1 MTVMDKRKMLD
12 DFCDWHGA
20 CQGCPL
26 KSPVCRCGCGTHFLS
41 EGPERM
47 TDEEIEMAWGVVFAH
62 RQPVSAVGAE
72 TPEFRRPTEPPA
84 PEHQR
89 HFSTGAVRDDAT
101 GKGRFDLLP
110 WGAIHALAKHCERG
124 ALHYG
129 ERNVDK
135 GIPQHSLIDSGLRH
149 LGQYIQGDIEPHHLV
164 AALWNIAWAV
174 EQEIKRPE
182 LVDLPER
189 TEKSGSAI

>member
-1 MTVMDKRKMLD
+1 MTYREKLKQEYPAAVGGR
-12 DFCDWHGA
+12 HAGGA
-20 CQGCPL
+20 RGCPGTYWDGA
-26 KSPVCRCGCGTHFLS
+26 PVPSKCYHDWTKDCTLCWDT
-41 EGPERM
+41 EIPPE
-47 TDEEIEMAWGVVFAH
+47 
-62 RQPVSAVGAE
+62 
-72 TPEFRRPTEPPA
+72 
-84 PEHQR
+84 EHQR

-101 GKGRFDLLP
+101 GKGRYDLLP
-110 WGAIHALAKHCERG
+110 WGAIHALAQHCERG
-124 ALHYG
+124 AIHYG

-149 LGQYIQGDIEPHHLV
+149 LGEYIQGDAEPHHLV

-189 TEKSGSAI
+189 TEKSGPAI

>member
-1 MTVMDKRKMLD
+1 MTMRK
-12 DFCDWHGA
+12 FE
-20 CQGCPL
+20 
-26 KSPVCRCGCGTHFLS
+26 S
-41 EGPERM
+41 
-47 TDEEIEMAWGVVFAH
+47 
-62 RQPVSAVGAE
+62 
-72 TPEFRRPTEPPA
+72 
-84 PEHQR
+84 
-89 HFSTGAVRDDAT
+89 GAVRDDST

-110 WGAIHALAKHCERG
+110 WAAIHALAKHCERG

-149 LGQYIQGDIEPHHLV
+149 LALYIQGDREPHHLV

-174 EQEIKRPE
+174 EQEVKRPQ

-189 TEKSGSAI
+189 ADAEEGAAV

>member
-1 MTVMDKRKMLD
+1 MKRYKGPVVAIPE
-12 DFCDWHGA
+12 DFRKD
-20 CQGCPL
+20 L
-26 KSPVCRCGCGTHFLS
+26 
-41 EGPERM
+41 EGIERYKAY
-47 TDEEIEMAWGVVFAH
+47 I
-62 RQPVSAVGAE
+62 AE
-72 TPEFRRPTEPPA
+72 QAMRTFD
-84 PEHQR
+84 
-89 HFSTGAVRDDAT
+89 TGAVRDDAT

-110 WGAIHALAKHCERG
+110 WAAIHALAKHCERG

-135 GIPQHSLIDSGLRH
+135 GIPQHSLIDSGVRH
-149 LGQYIQGDIEPHHLV
+149 LALYIQGDAEPHHLV

-189 TEKSGSAI
+189 EGVEVEAV

>member
-1 MTVMDKRKMLD
+1 MTLLEKARED
-12 DFCDWHGA
+12 GA
-20 CQGCPL
+20 FIFGKCATGCPWAYGL
-26 KSPVCRCGCGTHFLS
+26 ESKEESLAFCSGHLCDECYAREYKGVPEQN
-41 EGPERM
+41 EGAHTEER
-47 TDEEIEMAWGVVFAH
+47 
-62 RQPVSAVGAE
+62 
-72 TPEFRRPTEPPA
+72 
-84 PEHQR
+84 QR

-101 GKGRFDLLP
+101 GKGRYDLLP
-110 WGAIHALAKHCERG
+110 WGALHALAQHCERG

-149 LGQYIQGDIEPHHLV
+149 LGQYIQGDAEPHHLV

>member
-1 MTVMDKRKMLD
+1 MSKYMVDTTIDY
-12 DFCDWHGA
+12 
-20 CQGCPL
+20 
-26 KSPVCRCGCGTHFLS
+26 PV
-41 EGPERM
+41 
-47 TDEEIEMAWGVVFAH
+47 DEAM
-62 RQPVSAVGAE
+62 
-72 TPEFRRPTEPPA
+72 
-84 PEHQR
+84 R

-110 WGAIHALAKHCERG
+110 WGAIHALAQHCERG

-129 ERNVDK
+129 PRNVDK
-135 GIPQHSLIDSGLRH
+135 GIDQSSLIDSGLRH
-149 LGQYIQGDIEPHHLV
+149 ICQYIQGDAEPHHLV

-189 TEKSGSAI
+189 TEKSGPAI

>member
-1 MTVMDKRKMLD
+1 MR
-12 DFCDWHGA
+12 
-20 CQGCPL
+20 
-26 KSPVCRCGCGTHFLS
+26 
-41 EGPERM
+41 
-47 TDEEIEMAWGVVFAH
+47 
-62 RQPVSAVGAE
+62 
-72 TPEFRRPTEPPA
+72 EFN
-84 PEHQR
+84 
-89 HFSTGAVRDDAT
+89 TGAVRDDAT
-101 GKGRFDLLP
+101 GKGRYDLLP
-110 WGAIHALAKHCERG
+110 WGAIHALAQHCERG

-149 LGQYIQGDIEPHHLV
+149 LGKYIQGDAEPHHLV